1 MRYYE
6 TLPLILLFIL
16 LAGEVIAF
24 IGWAVQSIK
33 TIRQKQLIEAYRDY
47 IHLLESYI
55 DRKESYLR
63 VHRMGATQEE
73 FEEGERLRNI
83 IFKLKEEIK

>member
-1 MRYYE
+1 MSDFG
-6 TLPLILLFIL
+6 IGVL
-16 LAGEVIAF
+16 LALCLVQVCI
-24 IGWAVQSIK
+24 IGWHFKRIFIIANK
-33 TIRQKQLIEAYRDY
+33 EKQLIEAYRNY
-47 IHLLESYI
+47 IHFLESYI

-63 VHRMGATQEE
+63 VHQMGATQEE